1 MKKLKCLGVVAMATV
16 LLTSCLKG
24 GENSRT
30 VSSYGVIDFSI
41 DAMANV
47 AYVDDYTQCYAPQ
60 FSDLSE
66 GDCVIFTGTLNYD
79 DPVNDGSKK
88 YLTLSNVIVNNKLEE
103 SDEFVNAL
111 DTANIMQNELISLDA
126 GLLRALSQYSFTI
139 KNYLFVGSTH
149 EKAPTDQNNR
159 YIMQYDPNQEPKE
172 EGGKRIYDF
181 FLRVVKV
188 SDGKGVPGTNNFNYT
203 FNTQGYFKSLQSK
216 ETAAGNK
223 KMNIRIN
230 YLNSYDEATNTK
242 KWGRSQVYTIDIPK
256 ES

>member
-1 MKKLKCLGVVAMATV
+1 MKKLKCLGVAAMATV

-88 YLTLSNVIVNNKLEE
+88 YLTISNAIVNSKLEK
-103 SDEFVNAL
+103 SKDFSGVL
-111 DTANIMQNELISLDA
+111 DTANIMSSEMMTLNAEMLVGTD
-126 GLLRALSQYSFTI
+126 YSFTI
-139 KNYLFVGSTH
+139 KNYFFIGSTH
-149 EKAPTDQNNR
+149 EKAPTDQNNK

-188 SDGKGVPGTNNFNYT
+188 SDGKGVPGTNNFYYT
-203 FNTQGYFKSLQSK
+203 FNTLGHFKSLQSK
-216 ETAAGNK
+216 ETAAGNNSV
-223 KMNIRIN
+223 NIRIN

-242 KWGRSQVYTIDIPK
+242 KWGKSPVYTIKILK

>member
-88 YLTLSNVIVNNKLEE
+88 YLTISNAIVNSKLEK
-103 SDEFVNAL
+103 SKDFSGVL
-111 DTANIMQNELISLDA
+111 DTANIMSSEMVALNA
-126 GLLRALSQYSFTI
+126 GLVTLTQNSFTI
-139 KNYLFVGSTH
+139 KNYLFVGSSH
-149 EKAPTDQNNR
+149 EKAPTDQNNK
-159 YIMQYDPNQEPKE
+159 YIMQFDPNQEPKE

-188 SDGKGVPGTNNFNYT
+188 SDGKGVPGTNAFNYT

-216 ETAAGNK
+216 ETVAGNK
-223 KMNIRIN
+223 TVNIRIN

-242 KWGRSQVYTIDIPK
+242 KWGRSQVYSIEIPK